1 MPSLTCRR
9 SLQYVSPWTVFRN
22 AFCLCLFKK
31 TKATCSAGHGAPW
44 CNFSMTRAPD
54 CKRVKPLYVP
64 RMLACGRGPGPP
76 CFVSSGAHR
85 SQKGPRVGAT
95 VIARSPQQLVAHQ
108 GNCGFLSPH
117 LASAFSWNYN
127 KSNSWYFSLLQVKV
141 RIHCSPGCS
150 AWLHWWGGKPSQG
163 ISPRYRIPSL
173 RSPDNTCPE
182 LLRIL
187 RLSAGNLS
195 PFSQVNLICLKQQ

>member
-1 MPSLTCRR
+1 MERLV
-9 SLQYVSPWTVFRN
+9 QFSPWPDSRLQKGETIV
-22 AFCLCLFKK
+22 
-31 TKATCSAGHGAPW
+31 CSANAGLRTRPW
-44 CNFSMTRAPD
+44 PTML
-54 CKRVKPLYVP
+54 CKLGSPQE
-64 RMLACGRGPGPP
+64 
-76 CFVSSGAHR
+76 SE
-85 SQKGPRVGAT
+85 GPRVGAT

-108 GNCGFLSPH
+108 GSCGFLSLH

-163 ISPRYRIPSL
+163 RVSPRYQIPSL

-187 RLSAGNLS
+187 RLSAGRPLS
-195 PFSQVNLICLKQQ
+195 FQPGQSCCLKQQ

>member
-1 MPSLTCRR
+1 MERLVQS
-9 SLQYVSPWTVFRN
+9 SPWPDSRLQKGETII
-22 AFCLCLFKK
+22 
-31 TKATCSAGHGAPW
+31 CSANAGLRTRPW
-44 CNFSMTRAPD
+44 PAVL
-54 CKRVKPLYVP
+54 CKLGSPQE
-64 RMLACGRGPGPP
+64 
-76 CFVSSGAHR
+76 SE
-85 SQKGPRVGAT
+85 GPRAGAT

-108 GNCGFLSPH
+108 GSCGFLSPR

-127 KSNSWYFSLLQVKV
+127 KSNSWYFSLLQVRV

-163 ISPRYRIPSL
+163 RVSPRYRIPWL

-187 RLSAGNLS
+187 RLSAGRPLS
-195 PFSQVNLICLKQQ
+195 FQPEQSCCLKQQ